1 MKKKKIETG
10 PSIVQAGYVTE
21 DNFKLWILLLP
32 PLKSWDTGCVC
43 AHKLSVCGASDWA
56 RAS

>member
-43 AHKLSVCGASDWA
+43 S
-56 RAS
+56 